1 MEPSIPHDSWFAWD
15 VSLLSRKG
23 NGIMKGLMSPES
35 PPSPAVEIDN
45 DLIAV
50 DKGNKNGVVSEEK
63 LLNAVVSHGAHK
75 IAK

>member
-1 MEPSIPHDSWFAWD
+1 MLKQ
-15 VSLLSRKG
+15 VKG
-23 NGIMKGLMSPES
+23 LRLIVTPKDLMSPES

-50 DKGNKNGVVSEEK
+50 DKGIKNGVVSEEE
-63 LLNAVVSHGAHK
+63 LLNAVVSHGAYK

>member
-1 MEPSIPHDSWFAWD
+1 MLKQ
-15 VSLLSRKG
+15 VKG
-23 NGIMKGLMSPES
+23 VRLIVTPMDLMSPES

-50 DKGNKNGVVSEEK
+50 DKGIKNGVVSEEE
-63 LLNAVVSHGAHK
+63 LLNAVVSHGAYK